1 MCNAIKKNV
10 IKLKKLL
17 QLLFLIIF
25 SLIFSQNN
33 DEEMRTCRLKFEID
47 TLGLSKSNIIT
58 LKITNLENRNLKI
71 SDAFSMMRIQ
81 ATDIEKY
88 NEKAKVYEK
97 QNSYF
102 TDVNCTHCFG
112 KFLTLKP
119 NKSLNYR
126 IDLSRQY
133 LIEKALKE
141 PKSKYR
147 FSLHFDTIDLLKYSA
162 FRKCYAENFTSEKIV
177 YKTK

>member
-1 MCNAIKKNV
+1 M
-10 IKLKKLL
+10 KKLL

-47 TLGLSKSNIIT
+47 TLGLLKSNIIT

-71 SDAFSMMRIQ
+71 SDEFSMMRIQ
-81 ATDIEKY
+81 AIDVEKY
-88 NEKAKVYEK
+88 NEETKVYEM
-97 QNSYF
+97 QIWSF
-102 TDVNCTHCFG
+102 TDVNCTDCFG
-112 KFLTLKP
+112 RFLNLKP
-119 NKSLNYR
+119 NKSQYYKF
-126 IDLSRQY
+126 DLSKQY

-162 FRKCYAENFTSEKIV
+162 FRKCYAESFTSEKIV